1 MPEPRPKLADM
12 IAAGRLRPQQP
23 DHDALMET
31 MDLAERDLEAAAANK
46 DRFAPWA
53 ETMLYE
59 AGLRAARAIVMAA
72 GYRISADRGH
82 VTAIDAAD
90 ALTSGR
96 HHRIFVRLHRLRRRR
111 HEFMYETAAE
121 PGTQELAT
129 ARADVTQLV
138 GVARQRIGE
147 FKPSSRQPVRRPRG
161 NAD

>member
-1 MPEPRPKLADM
+1 MPEPRPGIADLV
-12 IAAGRLRPQQP
+12 AAGRLRAQEP
-23 DHDALMET
+23 DPDALEESLN
-31 MDLAERDLEAAAANK
+31 LAERDLDAAAANR

-90 ALTSGR
+90 ALTDGR

-121 PGTQELAT
+121 PGAQELAT
-129 ARADVTQLV
+129 ARDDVMKLIAI
-138 GVARQRIGE
+138 ARERI
-147 FKPSSRQPVRRPRG
+147 SR
-161 NAD
+161 AT